1 MDGGEAAARER
12 VEAAYA
18 AIDGLDREALTWT
31 ALPTRDPEDRA
42 RRLAALE
49 RAVDAA
55 GRGGML
61 DDARGW
67 LREALAHRISARGR
81 LPESGI
87 WGTSDVGPAE
97 DIAAVVLALDDF
109 VAVAVALD
117 LIDPEDASVLAA
129 PGQVL
134 LGLEPLGA
142 ATSAAA
148 DPTPGR
154 WEPSA
159 EDWAAAEAW
168 ATGGDDEEDAG

>member
-12 VEAAYA
+12 VEAVYA

-31 ALPTRDPEDRA
+31 ALPARDLEDRTI
-42 RRLAALE
+42 RLAALE
-49 RAVDAA
+49 RAVHAA

-109 VAVAVALD
+109 VSVAVAFD
-117 LIDPEDASVLAA
+117 LIDPEDAAVLAA

-134 LGLEPLGA
+134 LGFEPLAG
-142 ATSAAA
+142 SESVAA
-148 DPTPGR
+148 DPPPGR

-159 EDWAAAEAW
+159 EDWAAAEDW
-168 ATGGDDEEDAG
+168 ATGGDNEPDAD